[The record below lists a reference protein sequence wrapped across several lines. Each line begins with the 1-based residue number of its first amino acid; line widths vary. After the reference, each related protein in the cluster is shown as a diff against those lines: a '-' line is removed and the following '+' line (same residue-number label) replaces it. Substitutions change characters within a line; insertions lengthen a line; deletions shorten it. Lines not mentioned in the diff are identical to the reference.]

1 MRKPLL
7 LGFGVAQQIIFTRSL
22 STYLHAGISL
32 REALELLTQSARNEA
47 YLLERL
53 TYGIV
58 EGRTLS
64 QSMRDFPRVF
74 TSFSVTLIEIGEESG
89 TMREALGH
97 VAETLEKQRALS
109 RKVLGAL
116 AYPALVIF
124 ITLGICSFLILYA
137 FPKIVPLFRGF
148 GTELPFTTRTLI
160 ALSDIGA
167 KHGIALLSG
176 VAILCVAAVFL
187 LKNPTVRRVT
197 ERVVLKTPGI
207 GAMVS
212 AFQLTH
218 TSRTLSVLLTS
229 GVPIIRALE
238 LASVS
243 KIQIYADA
251 MHSCRTLVLEG
262 EKLSHAL
269 GMHTHCFPRTCVQ
282 LIAAGERTGTLPAM
296 FQVLEKHYE
305 NEFDTASNHLT
316 AFVEPALMIL
326 MGFLVGFIAL
336 AIITP
341 VYQITQGMHG

>member
-7 LGFGVAQQIIFTRSL
+7 LGFSVSQQIIFTRSL
-22 STYLHAGISL
+22 STYLRAGISL
-32 REALELLTQSARNEA
+32 REALELLMQSARSEA

-53 TYGIV
+53 LHGIT

-64 QSMRDFPRVF
+64 QSMRDFPRAF

-116 AYPALVIF
+116 AYPTLVIF

-167 KHGIALLSG
+167 KHGTVLLFG
-176 VAILCVAAVFL
+176 AVVLCGAAVFL
-187 LKNPTVRRVT
+187 LKNQTVRRVA
-197 ERVVLKTPGI
+197 ERAVLKLPGV
-207 GAMVS
+207 GAMVC
-212 AFQLTH
+212 ALHLTQI
-218 TSRTLSVLLTS
+218 SRTLSVLLTS

-243 KIQIYADA
+243 KVQVYTDA
-251 MHSCRTLVLEG
+251 IRSCRAIVLEG
-262 EKLSHAL
+262 EKLSYALEKHA
-269 GMHTHCFPRTCVQ
+269 HCFPRTYVQ

-305 NEFDTASNHLT
+305 SEFDNASNHLT
-316 AFVEPALMIL
+316 AFVEPALMIF